1 MSSTQNIKRMI
12 DSAENLKSIVGTMKA
27 YASSNIVQFQTAA
40 KASMEYNEI
49 INMSLYIVLKD
60 QQEKKSSQNKEEY
73 GSLYIVFGSDHGL
86 AGRFNENISL
96 FAEDILKKDYNKENK
111 LLVIGQQ
118 IYSRLYERGE
128 LTDSY
133 LAPQSVESI
142 IESVLDILLKIEK
155 YRENTKKIVLI
166 YNMPGEHS
174 SFKEKSEIL
183 YPVDFEE
190 IAKKTG
196 HWDSNSLPVYFIDKE
211 IILSELLKQYF
222 FITLY
227 RTFCYSLASENASR
241 LASMQSAEKNIEERL
256 EELLA
261 QYRRRRQNDI
271 TEELNDV
278 ISGFKAIKKFK
289 DKEV

>member
-1 MSSTQNIKRMI
+1 MI

-96 FAEDILKKDYNKENK
+96 FAEDILKKDYNEKNK

-118 IYSRLYERGE
+118 IYSRLYDRKE
-128 LTDSY
+128 LAGSY

-142 IESVLDILLKIEK
+142 IESVLDILLKIEE
-155 YRENTKKIVLI
+155 YRENTKKIILI
-166 YNMPGEHS
+166 YICRESTVP
-174 SFKEKSEIL
+174 L
-183 YPVDFEE
+183 R
-190 IAKKTG
+190 KK
-196 HWDSNSLPVYFIDKE
+196 VKYYI
-211 IILSELLKQYF
+211 Q
-222 FITLY
+222 
-227 RTFCYSLASENASR
+227 
-241 LASMQSAEKNIEERL
+241 
-256 EELLA
+256 
-261 QYRRRRQNDI
+261 
-271 TEELNDV
+271 
-278 ISGFKAIKKFK
+278 
-289 DKEV
+289 